1 MAARTKKKPAKTK
14 TVRTRT
20 AASTPTKKTKTTA
33 SPTAKKS
40 AASQLRVERD
50 LLKTKL
56 AAAEARIDELQ
67 SQHEEAINRIDWVI
81 DSLQS
86 ALAER
91 H

>member
-1 MAARTKKKPAKTK
+1 MTARTKKKTAKKK
-14 TVRTRT
+14 TTRTRT
-20 AASTPTKKTKTTA
+20 TAAPA
-33 SPTAKKS
+33 AKKS
-40 AASQLRVERD
+40 AASQLRTERD
-50 LLKTKL
+50 SLKAKL
-56 AAAEARIDELQ
+56 AAAEARIAELQ